1 MLEPRPPTAACSD
14 LYLLHGKDQQVSW
27 YQIAAQ
33 QLIFR
38 RKKMQY
44 TYTFG
49 FVDFDQSQN
58 SNLNT
63 ALERSSQEPLHALSA
78 YL

>member
-1 MLEPRPPTAACSD
+1 MKFEFNLMLEPRPPTAACSD

-38 RKKMQY
+38 KKKCNAIY
-44 TYTFG
+44 I
-49 FVDFDQSQN
+49 
-58 SNLNT
+58 L
-63 ALERSSQEPLHALSA
+63 
-78 YL
+78 YLWFC